1 MEKSPGR
8 PRKFNEDEVLQ
19 LAVKIFLN
27 EGFEASSYESISEA
41 MGLSKP
47 SLYNAFGDKKA
58 LFMRVIADYSL
69 QAHEQIVEQFS
80 GAGTL
85 QAASQKMLIEAA
97 TFYSAPDGP
106 SVGCLL
112 VGTALPA
119 TSKYDEIRDTLI
131 GFTNRLE
138 TSLEKIIS
146 EEYCQDTVAL
156 EQHPKNIAKHI
167 TSLLFALAVRARMGL
182 SRKQLTQ
189 TALELAEFIC

>member
-1 MEKSPGR
+1 MKKTPGR

-19 LAVKIFLN
+19 LAAKVFLN
-27 EGFEASSYESISEA
+27 KGFEASSYESISEA

-47 SLYNAFGDKKA
+47 SLYNAFGDKQA
-58 LFMRVIADYSL
+58 LFKRVIADYSL

-85 QAASQKMLIEAA
+85 LAACQNMLQAAAM
-97 TFYSAPDGP
+97 FYSTPDGP

-119 TSKYDEIRDTLI
+119 TSQYDEIRDTLI
-131 GFTNRLE
+131 DFTNRLE
-138 TSLEKIIS
+138 ASLEKIIR
-146 EEYCQDTVAL
+146 EEYSNDAVAL
-156 EQHPKNIAKHI
+156 EQDPKNIARHI
-167 TSLLFALAVRARMGL
+167 SSLLFALAVRARMGL
-182 SRKQLTQ
+182 SRQQLNQ

>member
-1 MEKSPGR
+1 MKKAPGR

-19 LAVKIFLN
+19 LAAKVFLN
-27 EGFEASSYESISEA
+27 KGFEASSYESISEA

-47 SLYNAFGDKKA
+47 SLYNAFGDKQA
-58 LFMRVIADYSL
+58 LFKRVIADYSL

-85 QAASQKMLIEAA
+85 QAACQKMLLAAA
-97 TFYSAPDGP
+97 TFYSTPDGP

-119 TSKYDEIRDTLI
+119 TSQYDEIRDTLI

-138 TSLEKIIS
+138 ASLEKIIR
-146 EEYCQDTVAL
+146 EEYCNDAVAL
-156 EQHPKNIAKHI
+156 EQQPKNIARHI
-167 TSLLFALAVRARMGL
+167 SSLLFALAVRARMGL
-182 SRKQLTQ
+182 SRQQLNQ

>member
-1 MEKSPGR
+1 MKKAPGR

-19 LAVKIFLN
+19 LAAKVFLN
-27 EGFEASSYESISEA
+27 DGFEASSYESISEA

-47 SLYNAFGDKKA
+47 SLYNAFGDKQA
-58 LFMRVIADYSL
+58 LFKRVIADYSL
-69 QAHEQIVEQFS
+69 QAHKQIVEQFS
-80 GAGTL
+80 GARTL
-85 QAASQKMLIEAA
+85 QAACQKMLLAAA
-97 TFYSAPDGP
+97 TFYSTPDGP

-119 TSKYDEIRDTLI
+119 TSQYDEIRDTLI

-146 EEYCQDTVAL
+146 EEYCKDAVAL
-156 EQHPKNIAKHI
+156 EQQPKNIARHI
-167 TSLLFALAVRARMGL
+167 SSLLFALAVRARMGL
-182 SRKQLTQ
+182 SRKELNK

>member
-1 MEKSPGR
+1 MKKSPGR
-8 PRKFNEDEVLQ
+8 PRKFNEYEVLQ
-19 LAVKIFLN
+19 LAVKVFLN

-47 SLYNAFGDKKA
+47 SLYNAFGDKQA
-58 LFMRVIADYSL
+58 LFARVIADYSL

-85 QAASQKMLIEAA
+85 QAACQKMLIAAA
-97 TFYSAPDGP
+97 TFYSTTDGP

-112 VGTALPA
+112 IGTALPA
-119 TSKYDEIRDTLI
+119 TSKYDEIRNTLI

-156 EQHPKNIAKHI
+156 EQHPQKIAKHI
-167 TSLLFALAVRARMGL
+167 SSLLFALAVRARMGL